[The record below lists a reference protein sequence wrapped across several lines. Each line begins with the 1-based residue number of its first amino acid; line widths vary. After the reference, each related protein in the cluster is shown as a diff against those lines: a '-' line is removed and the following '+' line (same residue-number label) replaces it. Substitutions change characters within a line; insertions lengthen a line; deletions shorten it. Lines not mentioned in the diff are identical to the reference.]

1 MEQKQNGKKIATILI
16 STIVVASI
24 LVIVAI
30 TAFYKFYDPEKYGI
44 DTIEIHTDAIEEN
57 DIVLLHDDLLAT
69 GGSMKAAYDL
79 VQAFNPQKTY
89 INFIIELKIEGL
101 KGRTMFEKDTDITT
115 LLTIDE

>member
-1 MEQKQNGKKIATILI
+1 
-16 STIVVASI
+16 
-24 LVIVAI
+24 
-30 TAFYKFYDPEKYGI
+30 
-44 DTIEIHTDAIEEN
+44 
-57 DIVLLHDDLLAT
+57 
-69 GGSMKAAYDL
+69 MKAAYDL